1 MVDPYGRLPSVR
13 SEWSIALRLD
23 GVAQR
28 CGAPFLVNASMCGF
42 GCRGSQVIAFSPRSG
57 LHQLALSRAS
67 HQRPYCLPHCVSPRS
82 VLGPVIANS
91 HTMACSSINGGLL
104 LQLPSVGAK
113 NIFFSGGTT
122 NPGVTFPTTVYDN
135 RRSSKIKPSVFSAG
149 DGRPQL
155 DENPEGIISGESAA
169 CLHACARLLG
179 SMTQFPPQHCFE
191 LHQVG
196 PCSPLREVMSTAIVT
211 ATASQMLEEI
221 DHHFEVVSGLPV
233 VDGERR
239 CIGVVSR
246 SDGSRASSVGVGD

>member
-1 MVDPYGRLPSVR
+1 MVDPYGRLLSVR
-13 SEWSIALRLD
+13 SEWLIALRLD

-28 CGAPFLVNASMCGF
+28 CGAPFLVNASMCSF

-57 LHQLALSRAS
+57 LHELD
-67 HQRPYCLPHCVSPRS
+67 CL
-82 VLGPVIANS
+82 LDLNVI
-91 HTMACSSINGGLL
+91 
-104 LQLPSVGAK
+104 LPSVGAK